1 MVLARVMQ
9 IETRVF
15 LGEMLTGEAVEQK
28 RKEMERRHERSRR
41 SASRERLLS
50 RLSFAASG
58 VAAASNQQQQL
69 RASAAASGPTNF
81 STLASIGVRLGA
93 IEDHNRCMTTEIQ

>member
-1 MVLARVMQ
+1 
-9 IETRVF
+9 
-15 LGEMLTGEAVEQK
+15 MLTGEAVEQK

-58 VAAASNQQQQL
+58 VAAASNQQQQQQQL
-69 RASAAASGPTNF
+69 RASAAASGPTMPNF
-81 STLASIGVRLGA
+81 STLASIGVRIGA